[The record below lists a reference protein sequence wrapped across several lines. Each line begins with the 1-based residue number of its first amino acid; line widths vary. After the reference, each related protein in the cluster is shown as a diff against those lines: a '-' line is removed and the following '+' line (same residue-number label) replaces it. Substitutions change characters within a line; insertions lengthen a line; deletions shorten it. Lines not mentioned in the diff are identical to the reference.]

1 MKKLWI
7 IVCALCLASGNVL
20 AQKIGADSAASIVR
34 AIQEQVKENPSA
46 FPLESYDGGIQ
57 SIEKGLRYTYFGYGE
72 RRYTHRFD
80 FHPAMDVGYFPT
92 EIGNVVTEQGETWEV
107 RAPQTYLKKVYAI
120 QKGELL
126 SMRLIGSGYK
136 LILKHELETPYFDND
151 GKPYYH
157 YYTCYRHLDSRSL
170 VYLNELARET
180 TKNPEASYE
189 DLVGKHIFEAGEQI
203 ALVGFPPDEKAVE
216 IPRAHIDFSL
226 NLFDDPNRG
235 LNIRNYSVNPL
246 LLFPPFE
253 YADPQSHE
261 IGNGQLPAYT
271 FVVDESNIVAP
282 GEDNDGHIILEIHS
296 GGWSANDEYLVTR
309 YFALNSLDVVLANN
323 TRHLAS
329 YRVDRQRKSGYS
341 TESYDLMDNPNR
353 SIPHFLAPLGEQG
366 DVFRMK
372 VVLPT
377 AWFEKKQYDWSKD
390 GSVSIDISSIWKGFS
405 EGHSHSLTIPLTA
418 SAETK

>member
-1 MKKLWI
+1 MKQLL
-7 IVCALCLASGNVL
+7 IVICALCLVSGNVL
-20 AQKIGADSAASIVR
+20 AQKIGADSAASINR

-46 FPLESYDGGIQ
+46 FPLESYEGGAQ
-57 SIEKGLRYTYFGYGE
+57 SVEEGLRFNYFGYGE

-180 TKNPEASYE
+180 TKNPLATYE
-189 DLVGKHIFEAGEQI
+189 DLVGKHLFEAGEQI

-226 NLFDDPNRG
+226 NLFDDPNKG
-235 LNIRNYSVNPL
+235 INIRNYSVNPL

-253 YADPQSHE
+253 YAAPQSHM
-261 IGNGQLPAYT
+261 IGDGQLPAYT
-271 FVVDESNIVAP
+271 FFVDETRIAAP
-282 GEDNDGHIILEIHS
+282 GPDNDGHFMLEIHA
-296 GGWSANDEYLVTR
+296 GGWSADDEYLVTR
-309 YFALNSLDVVLANN
+309 YFALNGLDVVLTNDA
-323 TRHLAS
+323 RHLAS
-329 YRVDRQRKSGYS
+329 YRVDRHRKSGYA
-341 TESYDLMDNPNR
+341 TKSYDLMDNPNR

-372 VVLPT
+372 VVLPKT
-377 AWFEKKQYDWSKD
+377 WFEENEYDWTKD

-405 EGHSHSLTIPLTA
+405 EGHSHSLTIPLA
-418 SAETK
+418 AANSAD